1 MAYISKTKK
10 ILISFF
16 LFFFLILLSIM
27 IFYKINYSNLE
38 EKGFSH
44 NSYNDGDI
52 ITIEIRD
59 ENNNFKKELEVELA
73 LSPQAHYQGLSNREG
88 ILKSDGML
96 FVFKNSSSRSFVMRN
111 MNFNLDIIFINDN
124 KILNIE
130 KNLEPEGRN
139 YEDKYSSIGISDMV
153 LEVEGE
159 YSDKNNIERGDIIL
173 INGN

>member
-1 MAYISKTKK
+1 
-10 ILISFF
+10 
-16 LFFFLILLSIM
+16 
-27 IFYKINYSNLE
+27 
-38 EKGFSH
+38 
-44 NSYNDGDI
+44 
-52 ITIEIRD
+52 
-59 ENNNFKKELEVELA
+59 
-73 LSPQAHYQGLSNREG
+73 
-88 ILKSDGML
+88 ML